1 VNETELQNL
10 LDRDFRKIFEDL
22 GKLRRNLSTRIDEM
36 EFSIS
41 FHNNPSL
48 PLLVFGKSDHKKW

>member
-1 VNETELQNL
+1 MTETELQNL

-22 GKLRRNLSTRIDEM
+22 GKLRRNLSTRIGEM

-41 FHNNPSL
+41 FHSNPSL
-48 PLLVFGKSDHKKW
+48 TLLVFEKSDYKKW